1 MPHKRHTL
9 SSVDTRTPPSGTL
22 HGTVPSRG
30 GSAKVALLTLLAA
43 QSDLDAASVA
53 QAQACSVAAAGML
66 LLRLTRQGLI
76 ERAHDP
82 EDRLYFYQLTA
93 KGRARLAYLTQRV
106 PTR

>member
-1 MPHKRHTL
+1 MPKLRHTL
-9 SSVDTRTPPSGTL
+9 SSVYTRTTPSGTPR
-22 HGTVPSRG
+22 GTAPSRG
-30 GSAKVALLTLLAA
+30 GSAKFALLTLLAA
-43 QSDLDAASVA
+43 QSDLDAPSLA

-76 ERAHDP
+76 QRAHDP

-93 KGRARLAYLTQRV
+93 KGRARLAYLTTHT